1 MADDGE
7 RDLAR
12 VAQLIVAGELV
23 AAVAHDLRH
32 PLTAIEMNVAAAQR
46 LLTMRADAP
55 STPQGIDTV
64 NEIVDALR
72 DTVGEVERM
81 RDALQVLED
90 LARRRDPQFA
100 PINLGALAYETV
112 RLVTSE
118 LSARGVMIEIV
129 AGTDIPPILA
139 DATLIRQALLEL
151 LIDAME
157 GTSASD
163 RPKGPITI
171 TVRAA
176 DARGVE
182 LVVAHYAAWDESTE
196 RPDWALAL
204 ARLVSDTHGASLDI
218 GGDSVR
224 GTSISIVFP
233 IRAQMREPEGI

>member
-1 MADDGE
+1 MANDGE

-32 PLTAIEMNVAAAQR
+32 PLTAIQMNIAATQR
-46 LLTMRADAP
+46 LLSMRADPP
-55 STPQGIDTV
+55 STARGIDTV
-64 NEIVDALR
+64 SEIVAALR
-72 DTVGEVERM
+72 DAVCEVERM

-90 LARRRDPQFA
+90 LSRRRDPVFA
-100 PINLGALAYETV
+100 PLDLASVAYETV

-118 LSARGVMIEIV
+118 LSARGVAIEII
-129 AGTDIPPILA
+129 AATDVPPILA

-157 GTSASD
+157 GTAASD
-163 RPKGPITI
+163 RPKEPITMAI
-171 TVRAA
+171 RAA

-182 LVVAHYAAWDESTE
+182 LVVTHYAAWDESSE

-204 ARLVSDTHGASLDI
+204 ARLVSDTHGASLEL

-224 GTSISIVFP
+224 GTTVSIVFP
-233 IRAQMREPEGI
+233 VRAEARDPQGI